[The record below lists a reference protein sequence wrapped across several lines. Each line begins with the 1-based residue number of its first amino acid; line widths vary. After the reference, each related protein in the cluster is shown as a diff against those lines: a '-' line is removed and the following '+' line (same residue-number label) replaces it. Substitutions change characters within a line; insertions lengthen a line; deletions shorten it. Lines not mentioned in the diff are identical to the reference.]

1 MEIAQL
7 MTFYRTGVYL
17 IAAIKVLFFIPV
29 IKKPSDLHPFITT
42 PVNTNLPLT
51 NKLQPFYCCHP

>member
-17 IAAIKVLFFIPV
+17 IAAIKILFFIPV
-29 IKKPSDLHPFITT
+29 IKKPSDLHPFS
-42 PVNTNLPLT
+42 
-51 NKLQPFYCCHP
+51 QHQ